1 LKNTGR
7 QKIGDSRERAVEVGG
22 ALRLR
27 VEAEDRRN
35 KIEEGMMEY
44 WNNGML
50 ENEETV
56 DSIQKTE

>member
-1 LKNTGR
+1 
-7 QKIGDSRERAVEVGG
+7 VEVGG